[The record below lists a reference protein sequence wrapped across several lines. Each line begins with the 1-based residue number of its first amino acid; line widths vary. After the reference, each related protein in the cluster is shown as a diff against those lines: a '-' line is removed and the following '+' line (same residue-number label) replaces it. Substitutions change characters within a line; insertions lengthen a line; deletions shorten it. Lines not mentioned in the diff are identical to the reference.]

1 MLKAVEW
8 KGESFR
14 FLDQTLLPQKEVYI
28 ETSNYQEVAEAI
40 RRLKIRGA
48 PLLGVAV
55 AYGLCL
61 GALEG
66 ERSQGR
72 EFFGFLEE
80 VDKVLRL
87 TRPTAVNLSWSLD
100 RLKEIWEKG
109 KKEDWSPREVV
120 NSLIDEA
127 GKIEEEDYKNNE
139 KIARNGAQLFQD
151 GDRVLTHCNTGS
163 LACSGWG
170 TALGAISW
178 AVLQEGKKIQV
189 YADETRPLWQGA
201 RLTAFELMKNSIPV
215 TVICDNMA
223 GYFMSQG
230 LVDKVIVGADRVT
243 LQGDAANKIGTYS
256 VAVLS
261 HYHKIPFYMAF
272 PLSSVDFSIKEG
284 REIPIEERDPEEVVA
299 PLGMRI
305 APLGVGAKNPAFDV
319 TPHNLITAL
328 VTEKGIIYPPFEETL
343 RNWKAEV
350 RQNG

>member
-8 KGESFR
+8 KGETFR
-14 FLDQTLLPQKEVYI
+14 FLDQTLLPLEEVYI
-28 ETSNYQEVAEAI
+28 ETSDYREVEEAI
-40 RRLKIRGA
+40 RQLKIRGA
-48 PLLGVAV
+48 PLLGVTA

-66 ERSQGR
+66 EKGKVGD
-72 EFFGFLEE
+72 FFSFLEK
-80 VDKVLRL
+80 VDVDLR
-87 TRPTAVNLSWSLD
+87 TSRPTAVNISWALD
-100 RLKEIWEKG
+100 RLKKIWEQDM
-109 KKEDWSPREVV
+109 EDWSPRQVV

-127 GKIEEEDYKNNE
+127 KKIEEEDYKNNE
-139 KIARNGAQLFQD
+139 NIARYGAQLLQD
-151 GDRVLTHCNTGS
+151 EDRVLTHCNTGS

-223 GYFMSQG
+223 GYLMSQG

-256 VAVLS
+256 LAVLA

-272 PLSSVDFSIKEG
+272 PLSSVDFSIREG
-284 REIPIEERDPEEVVA
+284 REIPIEERDPEEV
-299 PLGMRI
+299 I
-305 APLGVGAKNPAFDV
+305 APRGIKITPPGVGVRNPAFDV
-319 TPHNLITAL
+319 TPHHLITAL
-328 VTEKGIIYPPFEETL
+328 ITEKGIVYPPFEEVL
-343 RNWKAEV
+343 LNWKTEA

>member
-8 KGESFR
+8 KDETLQ
-14 FLDQTLLPQKEVYI
+14 FLDQTLLPEEEVYI
-28 ETSNYQEVAEAI
+28 ETADYREVVEAI
-40 RRLKIRGA
+40 HQLKIRGA
-48 PLLGVAV
+48 PLLGVAA

-61 GALEG
+61 GAIEG
-66 ERSQGR
+66 EKSKVRDLFS
-72 EFFGFLEE
+72 FLEK
-80 VDKVLRL
+80 VDENLR
-87 TRPTAVNLSWSLD
+87 TSRPTAVNLSWALD
-100 RLKEIWEKG
+100 RLKNIWEKG
-109 KKEDWSPREVV
+109 KKEDWPPREVV

-127 GKIEEEDYKNNE
+127 KKIEEEDYKNNE
-139 KIARNGAQLFQD
+139 KIARHGAQLLED

-223 GYFMSQG
+223 GYLMSQK

-256 VAVLS
+256 LAVLS

-272 PLSSVDFSIKEG
+272 PLSSVDFNIKEG
-284 REIPIEERDPEEVVA
+284 KEIPIEERNPEEVIA
-299 PLGMRI
+299 PRGMRI
-305 APLGVGAKNPAFDV
+305 APIGVGVRNPAFDV
-319 TPHNLITAL
+319 TPHHLITAL
-328 VTEKGIIYPPFEETL
+328 ITEKGIIYPPFEQTL
-343 RNWKAEV
+343 SNWKTEV
-350 RQNG
+350 

>member
-8 KGESFR
+8 KGKTLQ
-14 FLDQTLLPQKEVYI
+14 FLDQTLLPEEEVYI
-28 ETSNYQEVAEAI
+28 ETADYWEVVEAI
-40 RRLKIRGA
+40 RQLKIRGA
-48 PLLGVAV
+48 PLLGVAA

-61 GALEG
+61 GALQKE
-66 ERSQGR
+66 ESKT
-72 EFFGFLEE
+72 EDLLSFLQK
-80 VDKVLRL
+80 VDEDLR
-87 TRPTAVNLSWSLD
+87 TSRPTAVNLSWALD
-100 RLKEIWEKG
+100 RLKKIWEGG
-109 KKEDWSPREVV
+109 KEKDLSSREIA

-127 GKIEEEDYKNNE
+127 KKIEEEDYKNNE
-139 KIARNGAQLFQD
+139 NIARHGAQLLQD

-178 AVLQEGKKIQV
+178 AALQEGKKIQV

-223 GYFMSQG
+223 GYLMSQK

-243 LQGDAANKIGTYS
+243 LRGDAANKIGTYS
-256 VAVLS
+256 LAVLA

-284 REIPIEERDPEEVVA
+284 KEIPIEERNPEEVIA
-299 PLGMRI
+299 PRGVRI
-305 APLGVGAKNPAFDV
+305 APRGVGVRNPAFDV
-319 TPHNLITAL
+319 TPHHLITAL
-328 VTEKGIIYPPFEETL
+328 ITEKGIIYPPFEQTL
-343 RNWKAEV
+343 PNWKTEV
-350 RQNG
+350 

>member
-14 FLDQTLLPQKEVYI
+14 FLDQTLLPLEEIYI
-28 ETSNYQEVAEAI
+28 ETADYREVGEAI

-66 ERSQGR
+66 ERNKDKD
-72 EFFGFLEE
+72 FFDFLEE
-80 VDKVLRL
+80 VDRVLRL
-87 TRPTAVNLSWSLD
+87 TRPTAVNISWSLN
-100 RLKEIWEKG
+100 RLKKIWERG
-109 KKEDWSPREVV
+109 KKEDWLPHEVV
-120 NSLIDEA
+120 KALIDEA
-127 GKIEEEDYKNNE
+127 KKIEEEDYKNNE
-139 KIARNGAQLFQD
+139 KIAQNGAQLFQD
-151 GDRVLTHCNTGS
+151 GDKVLTHCNTGS

-201 RLTAFELMKNSIPV
+201 RLTAFELVKNSIPV

-223 GYFMSQG
+223 GYLMSQG
-230 LVDKVIVGADRVT
+230 LIDKVIVGADRVT

-256 VAVLS
+256 LAVLS

-272 PLSSVDFSIKEG
+272 PLSSVDFSIREG
-284 REIPIEERDPEEVVA
+284 KEIPIEERNPEEVVA

-305 APLGVGAKNPAFDV
+305 APPGVGVRNPAFDV
-319 TPHNLITAL
+319 TPHHLITAL
-328 VTEKGIIYPPFEETL
+328 VTEKGVIYPPFEERL
-343 RNWKAEV
+343 RNWKAGV
-350 RQNG
+350 K